1 MNKEITL
8 LLRKL
13 IKKLIKKYY
22 NNPTDHNKNSMV
34 STANEFA
41 RLIIAVKEKNL
52 TRLSAKLEDPSTQPL
67 KPTGIFK
74 YILK

>member
-8 LLRKL
+8 LLRK
-13 IKKLIKKYY
+13 ISKLIKKDY

-41 RLIIAVKEKNL
+41 RLIIAAKEKNL

-67 KPTGIFK
+67 KSTGLF
-74 YILK
+74 

>member
-1 MNKEITL
+1 M
-8 LLRKL
+8 
-13 IKKLIKKYY
+13 
-22 NNPTDHNKNSMV
+22 D

-41 RLIIAVKEKNL
+41 RLIIAAKEKNL

-74 YILK
+74 YILKL

>member
-8 LLRKL
+8 LLRK
-13 IKKLIKKYY
+13 ISKLIKKDY

-41 RLIIAVKEKNL
+41 RLIIAAKEKNL
-52 TRLSAKLEDPSTQPL
+52 TRLSVKLEDPSTQPL
-67 KPTGIFK
+67 KSTGLF
-74 YILK
+74 